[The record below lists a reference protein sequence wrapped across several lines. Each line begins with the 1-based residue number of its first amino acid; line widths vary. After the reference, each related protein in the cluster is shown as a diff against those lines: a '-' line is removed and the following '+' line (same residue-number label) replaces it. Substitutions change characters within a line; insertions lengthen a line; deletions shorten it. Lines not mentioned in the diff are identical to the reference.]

1 MEGRERPMPNAASSR
16 LAMMESQVRPNQV
29 TDRRLLAAMGT
40 LPREIFVPEDLSGL
54 AYMEDAIEVF
64 PAIDGAPARYLLA
77 PMVLARLLQ
86 LASVEPHD
94 RVLDVGCG
102 TGYSTALLA
111 SLGQSVVGLEPEP
124 ELAGAA
130 RRNLTALGIAN
141 AEIVSGS
148 LPAGWPDAAPYDVI
162 VLNGSVPEP
171 PEGIAAQ
178 LAEGGR
184 MVFVRAS
191 QKPGVR
197 TGKACLFVKV
207 DGEASGLA
215 HFDAGA
221 PLLPGFEPAPHFVF

>member
-1 MEGRERPMPNAASSR
+1 MTNDAASR
-16 LAMMESQVRPNQV
+16 LAMIESQVRPNQV

-40 LPREIFVPEDLSGL
+40 LPREIFVPQALSGL
-54 AYMEDAIEVF
+54 AYMESAIEVF
-64 PAIDGAPARYLLA
+64 PSIDGAPARYLLA

-102 TGYSTALLA
+102 TGYSTAILA
-111 SLGQSVVGLEPEP
+111 SLGQSVIGLEPEP
-124 ELAGAA
+124 ELAAAA
-130 RRNLTALGIAN
+130 RRNVAALGIAN
-141 AEIVSGS
+141 AEIVSGP
-148 LPAGWPDAAPYDVI
+148 LPAGWPDGAPYDV
-162 VLNGSVPEP
+162 VFLNGSVPEP
-171 PEGIAAQ
+171 PEEIAAQ

-191 QKPGVR
+191 QNPGVR

-221 PLLPGFEPAPHFVF
+221 PLLPGFTPGPHFVF

>member
-1 MEGRERPMPNAASSR
+1 MTNDAASR
-16 LAMMESQVRPNQV
+16 LAMIESQVRPNQV

-40 LPREIFVPEDLSGL
+40 LPREIFVSQALSGL
-54 AYMEDAIEVF
+54 AYMENAIEVF
-64 PAIDGAPARYLLA
+64 PAVDGAPARYLLA

-86 LASVEPHD
+86 LASVKPQD

-102 TGYSTALLA
+102 TGYSTAILA
-111 SLGQSVVGLEPEP
+111 SLGQSVIGLEPEP
-124 ELAGAA
+124 ELAAAA
-130 RRNLTALGIAN
+130 RRNVVALGITN

-148 LPAGWPDAAPYDVI
+148 LPAGWPDGAPYDV
-162 VLNGSVPEP
+162 VFLNGSVPEP
-171 PEGIAAQ
+171 PEEIAAQ

-221 PLLPGFEPAPHFVF
+221 PLLPGFTPGPHFVF

>member
-1 MEGRERPMPNAASSR
+1 MTNDAASR
-16 LAMMESQVRPNQV
+16 LAMIESQVRPNQV

-40 LPREIFVPEDLSGL
+40 LPREIFVSQALSGL
-54 AYMEDAIEVF
+54 AYMENAIEVF
-64 PAIDGAPARYLLA
+64 PAVDGAPARYLLA

-86 LASVEPHD
+86 LASVKPQD

-102 TGYSTALLA
+102 TGYSTAILA
-111 SLGQSVVGLEPEP
+111 SLGQSVIGLEPEP
-124 ELAGAA
+124 ELAAAA
-130 RRNLTALGIAN
+130 RRNVVALGITN

-148 LPAGWPDAAPYDVI
+148 LPAGWPDGAPYDV
-162 VLNGSVPEP
+162 VFLNGSVPEP
-171 PEGIAAQ
+171 PEEIAAQ

-221 PLLPGFEPAPHFVF
+221 PLLPGFTPTPHFVF

>member
-1 MEGRERPMPNAASSR
+1 MEGRERPMPNAAASR

-40 LPREIFVPEDLSGL
+40 LPRDIFVPQALAGL
-54 AYMEDAIEVF
+54 AYMEDGIEIF

-77 PMVLARLLQ
+77 PMVLARLVQ
-86 LASVEPHD
+86 LASVEAHD

-102 TGYSTALLA
+102 TGYSTAILA
-111 SLGQSVVGLEPEP
+111 ALGRSVVGLEPEP
-124 ELAGAA
+124 ELADAA
-130 RRNLTALGIAN
+130 RRNLAALGITN
-141 AEIVSGS
+141 AEIMSGP
-148 LPAGWPDAAPYDVI
+148 LPAGWPEAAPYDV
-162 VLNGSVPEP
+162 VFLNGSVPAP
-171 PEGIAAQ
+171 PEKMAAQ
-178 LAEGGR
+178 LADGGR

-191 QKPGVR
+191 PKTGVR

-221 PLLPGFEPAPHFVF
+221 PLLPGFTPVPHFVF